1 MQLIR
6 IGCNHDTGRNLEI
19 WLYFLKKFQ
28 LGFSSKIEVLQL
40 SSAQVGTFTAR
51 ARSSRKIPAQ
61 NHLYYLAFCENR
73 CRRSKFPSH
82 WLSDRLS
89 YESAIVLKLEVL
101 DLGLLLLMCFFCVVC
116 AFRGPSQAQSYFYI
130 FQVLYKNSIFH
141 FCCFGADWTGQ

>member
-1 MQLIR
+1 MP
-6 IGCNHDTGRNLEI
+6 
-19 WLYFLKKFQ
+19 Q
-28 LGFSSKIEVLQL
+28 LGSTRL
-40 SSAQVGTFTAR
+40 GTFTAR

-61 NHLYYLAFCENR
+61 THLYYLAFCENR

-116 AFRGPSQAQSYFYI
+116 AFQAPSQTQSYFYI
-130 FQVLYKNSIFH
+130 FQVQYKNSMFH
-141 FCCFGADWTGQ
+141 FCCFAVLAQIGQGSNENFSNFAKLFIFWIKI

>member
-1 MQLIR
+1 MCKTYLPTYFCHVKKVDMWVHLWFAKLFNKLKCMLWKVIAYQLKLQS
-6 IGCNHDTGRNLEI
+6 CFVTGWI
-19 WLYFLKKFQ
+19 
-28 LGFSSKIEVLQL
+28 
-40 SSAQVGTFTAR
+40 
-51 ARSSRKIPAQ
+51 
-61 NHLYYLAFCENR
+61 R
-73 CRRSKFPSH
+73 CRRLKFLSH

-116 AFRGPSQAQSYFYI
+116 AFWAPSQAQSYFYI